1 MSKPICELS
10 DKEEQT
16 LKLYLAGLSYQDMA
30 EKLHITRTT
39 VNSRINS
46 IREKFGVHNF
56 AEIRDKAIEL
66 GIIEP
71 CNMG

>member
-1 MSKPICELS
+1 MSRHIYELTN
-10 DKEEQT
+10 KEVEA
-16 LKLYLAGLSYQDMA
+16 LKLYLAGVSYQDIA

-46 IREKFGVHNF
+46 IRDKLGVHNF

-66 GIIEP
+66 RY
-71 CNMG
+71 C

>member
-1 MSKPICELS
+1 MNKPNCALTN
-10 DKEEQT
+10 KEVEA
-16 LKLYLAGLSYQDMA
+16 LELYLAGVSYKDIA

-56 AEIRDKAIEL
+56 ADIRDKAIEFRY
-66 GIIEP
+66 
-71 CNMG
+71 C